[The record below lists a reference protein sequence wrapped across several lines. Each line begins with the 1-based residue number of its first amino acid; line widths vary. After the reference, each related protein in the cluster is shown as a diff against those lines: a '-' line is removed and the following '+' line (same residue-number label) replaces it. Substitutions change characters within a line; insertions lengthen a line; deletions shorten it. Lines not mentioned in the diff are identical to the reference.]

1 MFRVTRDM
9 QYYLLNDGVLTRFVY
24 SVYGGNTYRQ
34 FVSNYFHHMNYLE
47 SYLLYFF
54 VTIENIIFLHIQEY
68 LTNIKEIICLYYDKY
83 KTIAITKK
91 KHQNAPFSLRT

>member
-47 SYLLYFF
+47 SYLFI

-83 KTIAITKK
+83 KTIAIIKK
-91 KHQNAPFSLRT
+91 SIKMHRSH